1 MKKSIKKLISII
13 AATLCFTSLF
23 FVTACGGGSG
33 NSGGNGS
40 NESAAPS
47 TGKTLKSKRFNSVT
61 ELNGSTQSRKS
72 GKIRPATKLLLRPP
86 SERAVTTVSRTR
98 YNLTRPIRIFSFT
111 EQQITPRGYTRVKSK
126 RAGRRIPT
134 CLWI

>member
-47 TGKTLKSKRFNSVT
+47 TGKTLKIKAVQ
-61 ELNGSTQSRKS
+61 LGY
-72 GKIRPATKLLLRPP
+72 GTKWLDAIAK
-86 SERAVTTVSRTR
+86 EWENKTGNKVVITTTVGTSGNDSISNEIQSHASDQDIFLYRTAD
-98 YNLTRPIRIFSFT
+98 YAK
-111 EQQITPRGYTRVKSK
+111 RVYEGEIK
-126 RAGRRIPT
+126 AGGKTIPT
-134 CLWI
+134 YLWI